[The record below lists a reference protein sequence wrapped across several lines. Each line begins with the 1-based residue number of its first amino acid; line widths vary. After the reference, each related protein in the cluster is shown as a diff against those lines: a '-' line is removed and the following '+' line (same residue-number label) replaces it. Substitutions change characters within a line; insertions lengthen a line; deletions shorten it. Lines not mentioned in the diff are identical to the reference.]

1 MGWSGGFD
9 GNFPVFTVGAVLANN
24 LVTVTLFLDV
34 TISVI
39 RAARTITVPSLV
51 VTVTISVSAVILAWR
66 IVTTSAATGRRRR
79 SATTTRRTTTWCTLA
94 VSARIESPGSRRRS
108 SGPLDLQDII
118 SSEALVVH
126 FVVCIVC
133 VTSVL
138 IFNKSEPKTTCSS
151 SRCRNV
157 AADKAA
163 IAVIYPV
170 RILFSNEGVRMD
182 EEGKG

>member
-1 MGWSGGFD
+1 M
-9 GNFPVFTVGAVLANN
+9 
-24 LVTVTLFLDV
+24 
-34 TISVI
+34 
-39 RAARTITVPSLV
+39 
-51 VTVTISVSAVILAWR
+51 
-66 IVTTSAATGRRRR
+66 
-79 SATTTRRTTTWCTLA
+79 
-94 VSARIESPGSRRRS
+94 
-108 SGPLDLQDII
+108 
-118 SSEALVVH
+118 
-126 FVVCIVC
+126 VCIVC

-138 IFNKSEPKTTCSS
+138 IFNKSEPTLGVNVIRVGFGGNLSNSQTTCSS